1 MKYTVITKTGKVMCF
16 YVKAV
21 ADMYLVIN
29 GGVLCEDNI
38 LETTDG
44 VKNEFA

>member
-1 MKYTVITKTGKVMCF
+1 MKYTLITKTGKVMCF

-29 GGVLCEDNI
+29 GGVLVEESI
-38 LETTDG
+38 LQTTLET
-44 VKNEFA
+44 V